1 MKSLTCATREEL
13 IEIIHRLLAR
23 VEALEEENRRLRQ
36 GKGGGTA
43 WAVKPSRPPKEKK
56 ERKHRDGAFVR
67 RREEPDE
74 VRYHALESCR
84 QLLLAPRPARPP
96 QNYSHQD

>member
-1 MKSLTCATREEL
+1 VKSLTCATREEL

-43 WAVKPSRPPKEKK
+43 LAVKPSAEPAAQGEEGAQASGWGLRAPP
-56 ERKHRDGAFVR
+56 
-67 RREEPDE
+67 
-74 VRYHALESCR
+74 
-84 QLLLAPRPARPP
+84 
-96 QNYSHQD
+96 